1 MTANSAIQHPLLTLH
16 LLTNDLQFAKS
27 LAGKLQCY
35 GYETKWFYH
44 PDNCKNAITQNFL
57 QAHESPAAIIIDE
70 LMCLELDQSIAQLIS
85 YLHPSHSAPPIP
97 IILISEKEDLM
108 ARVQAVRAGVAAYL
122 PKSLPI
128 ESLTNRLNQL
138 KPHHHSN
145 KSRVLV
151 IDDQPLLV
159 ETYQAL
165 LEQAGFEVE
174 GLTNPLE
181 ALNSLK
187 KNPPDLILLD
197 IVMPKVNGLEL
208 CAAIRQ
214 LDEYIHIPIIFITGG
229 EDPTYQLVSMN
240 VGGDGFMTK
249 PISSQFLIETVRN
262 NIFRYKALKSGTRS
276 LNDAVKKLHDLKYA
290 QDKHSIVS
298 ITDKAGT
305 IIEVNDNFCHISGYD
320 RHEIIGKNHRLI
332 KSEHHP
338 KSFYEDLW
346 NTISNGNVWHGNIKN
361 RSKNGDYYWVSSTI
375 VPFLDEHGKPEQY
388 ISVRTDITH
397 IIKLE
402 RFLQENQNRLY
413 MAADA
418 TNTGMWEWNLLEN
431 TTHYSKRWLALLGY
445 PLGTAIV
452 WEDLIHP
459 EDYPRVLEKLYNH
472 LTDKVSNYSS
482 EHRMR
487 NVNGGWEWVHES
499 GKVMGEN
506 NDEEFV
512 RMIGTMQLIN
522 ERKAMEATQEQLK
535 HQLVQASKMEAI
547 GHLTSG
553 VAHDFNN
560 LLGGILGYTELAI
573 MMSLREAPL
582 IDKLKN
588 YLNEIQQAGLRA
600 KELIAQM
607 LIFSRLSPESDKTA
621 PVIAAL
627 PIIKEVMGLLH
638 SAIPTTVTVDYHVS
652 DPGIKVAIQPLHLHQ
667 ILLNLGINA
676 RDAIKTYGEIEF
688 SLATVRIQNAFCT
701 ACKTQFSGDYVE
713 IAVRDTGT
721 GIPEPILGNI
731 FNPFFTTKE
740 VGKGT
745 GMGLSVV
752 HGLIHSLGGH
762 ILVDT
767 QMGVGTRFR
776 LLLPKIDVDEDS
788 TPAKN
793 LLSADT
799 SATPGCLQSLN
810 IMVIDDEQSMLSML
824 NELLILH
831 GAEVKSFNNSP
842 AALEFFIR
850 KHNTVDLVI
859 TDQTMPQL
867 TGMDMISMM
876 RQYKAELPIIVCTG
890 FSEQANPETVGNF
903 GNTAFMTKPLNTSTL
918 LMHIQ
923 RLIHANTQG

>member
-1 MTANSAIQHPLLTLH
+1 MLPMTAHAVLQRPLAVLH
-16 LLTNDLQFAKS
+16 LVTNDLEFATS
-27 LAGKLQCY
+27 LACKLKCQ
-35 GYETKWFYH
+35 GYDLRWFNH
-44 PDNCKNAITQNFL
+44 PDLCKNAINKENPT
-57 QAHESPAAIIIDE
+57 AIIIDG
-70 LMCLELDQSIAQLIS
+70 LVCLELNQSIAQLII
-85 YLHPSHSAPPIP
+85 YLREGHTASPIP
-97 IILISEKEDLM
+97 VILLSEQQDLM
-108 ARVQAVRAGVAAYL
+108 ARVQAVRAGVSAYL
-122 PKSLPI
+122 PKSLQV
-128 ESLTNRLNQL
+128 ESLTSRLSQL
-138 KPHHHSN
+138 RPHSN

-151 IDDQPLLV
+151 VDDQPLLV
-159 ETYQAL
+159 ETYKFL
-165 LEQAGFEVE
+165 LEEAGFEVE

-181 ALNSLK
+181 VLNSLK

-197 IVMPKVNGLEL
+197 IVMPDINGLEL

-214 LDEYIHIPIIFITGG
+214 LDEYTHIPIIFITGE
-229 EDPTYQLVSMN
+229 EDPTYHLVSMN
-240 VGGDGFMTK
+240 VGGDGFMIK
-249 PISSQFLIETVRN
+249 PISHHFLIETVRS
-262 NIFRYKALKSGTRS
+262 NISRYKALQSGAHD
-276 LNDAVKKLHDLKYA
+276 LKEAVKKLHDLKYA
-290 QDKHSIVS
+290 QDRHSIVS
-298 ITDKAGT
+298 ITDKEGT
-305 IIEVNDNFCHISGYD
+305 IIEVNDNFCKISGYD
-320 RHEIIGKNHRLI
+320 RSEIIGQNHRI
-332 KSEHHP
+332 VKSGHHP
-338 KSFYEDLW
+338 KSFYEGLW
-346 NTISNGNVWHGNIKN
+346 STITKGEVWHGNIKN
-361 RSKNGDYYWVSSTI
+361 RSKSGDYYWVSSTI

-445 PLGTAIV
+445 PMGTAII
-452 WEDLIHP
+452 WEDLVHP
-459 EDYPRVLEKLYNH
+459 EDYPQVLEKLYNH

-487 NVNGGWEWVHES
+487 NANGGWEWVHES

-506 NDEEFV
+506 TDDEFV

-535 HQLVQASKMEAI
+535 LQLVQASKMEAI

-573 MMSLREAPL
+573 MMSSREAPL

-588 YLNEIQQAGLRA
+588 YLHEIQQAGLRA

-607 LIFSRLSPESDKTA
+607 LIFSRLSPESDKAA
-621 PVIAAL
+621 PVITVL
-627 PIIKEVMGLLH
+627 PVMKEVMGLLH
-638 SAIPTTVTVDYHVS
+638 SAIPTTVTIDYHVS
-652 DPGIKVAIQPLHLHQ
+652 DPDIKVAIQPLQLHQ

-676 RDAIKTYGEIEF
+676 RDAIETYGEIEF
-688 SLATVRIQNAFCT
+688 SLRNVRIDGAFCT
-701 ACKTQFSGDYVE
+701 ACKTHFSGDYVE
-713 IAVRDTGT
+713 IAVRDTGS

-752 HGLIHSLGGH
+752 HGLIHSLDGH
-762 ILVDT
+762 ILVET
-767 QMGVGTRFR
+767 QPGIGTRFR
-776 LLLPKIDVDEDS
+776 LLLPKIDSINDS
-788 TPAKN
+788 APTQN
-793 LLSADT
+793 ELSVET
-799 SATPGCLQSLN
+799 STTAGCLQSLR

-824 NELLILH
+824 NELLILQ
-831 GAEVKSFNNSP
+831 GANVKSFNNSP

-850 KHNTVDLVI
+850 QHKTVDLVI

-867 TGMDMISMM
+867 TGMDMVSMM
-876 RQYKAELPIIVCTG
+876 RQYKPELPIIICTG
-890 FSEQANPETVGNF
+890 YSEQANSETVENF
-903 GNTAFMTKPLNTSTL
+903 GNTAFMTKPLNTSAL
-918 LMHIQ
+918 LTHIQ
-923 RLIHANTQG
+923 RLMHPNTQG